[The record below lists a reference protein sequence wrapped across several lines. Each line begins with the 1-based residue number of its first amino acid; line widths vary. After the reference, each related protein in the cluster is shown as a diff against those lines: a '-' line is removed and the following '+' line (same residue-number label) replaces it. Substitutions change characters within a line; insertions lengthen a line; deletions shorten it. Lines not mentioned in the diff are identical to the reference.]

1 MSDSERQPRV
11 LIIDD
16 DQGILEAFTVLLE
29 EAFRVYTAASGQEG
43 LAVFQHEDID
53 VVLLD
58 IRLPDIDG
66 IEVLRQLKAID
77 SDPTVL
83 MLTALN
89 DARLA
94 VEALREGATDYLIKP
109 VNNDDLL
116 ARLRY
121 STAQRRRQQ
130 EMLAAPTTV
139 PPSHAPKTYIG
150 RSPAIRQLLATVRR
164 VAATDATVLISGETG
179 VGKDLIARIVHH
191 HSHRCTKPFVA
202 VNCAAIA
209 ESLAESEF
217 LGHERGAFTGAE
229 QRRMGKFEQA
239 HTGTL
244 YLDEVSSL
252 RPQTQA
258 MLLRVLQGHE
268 FHRVGGQ
275 HFVRVDVRVV
285 ASTNQALQKLVT
297 AGSFRGDLFYRL
309 HVIPVHVPP
318 LRERLE
324 DVPLLV
330 DHFLTMY
337 NMAYKRQVQGI
348 TSEALTLLC
357 QRPWPGNIRELEHI
371 IARLV
376 ATSRERVLDTDEV
389 TWALSLS

>member
-1 MSDSERQPRV
+1 MSDPERQPRV

-16 DQGILEAFTVLLE
+16 DAGLLEAYTVLLE
-29 EAFRVYTAASGQEG
+29 EEFRVYTVASGQAG
-43 LAVFQHEDID
+43 LALFQHEDID

-66 IEVLRQLKAID
+66 MEVLRQLKAID
-77 SDPTVL
+77 PDPEVL

-109 VNNDDLL
+109 VNNEDLL
-116 ARLRY
+116 SRLRY
-121 STAQRRRQQ
+121 STTQRRLHQ
-130 EMLAAPTTV
+130 EPLAAPITM
-139 PPSHAPKTYIG
+139 PPSHAPKTFIG

-164 VAATDATVLISGETG
+164 VAATDATVLIIGETG
-179 VGKDLIARIVHH
+179 VGKELIARTVHD
-191 HSHRCTKPFVA
+191 HSHRRTNPFVA

-229 QRRMGKFEQA
+229 RRRVGKFEQA

-252 RPQTQA
+252 RLQTQA

-268 FHRVGGQ
+268 FHRVGGEQ
-275 HFVRVDVRVV
+275 FLRVDVRVV
-285 ASTNQALQKLVT
+285 ASTNQNLQELVA
-297 AGSFRGDLFYRL
+297 AGSFREDLFYRL
-309 HVIPVHVPP
+309 HVVPVHMPP

-324 DVPLLV
+324 DLPLLV

-337 NMAYKRQVQGI
+337 NTAYGRQVQGI
-348 TSEALTLLC
+348 TAEALTLLS
-357 QRPWPGNIRELEHI
+357 QHPWPGNIRELEHV

-376 ATSRERVLDTDEV
+376 AISRERILDTDEV
-389 TWALSLS
+389 ALALSQS

>member
-1 MSDSERQPRV
+1 MSDPERQPRV

-16 DQGILEAFTVLLE
+16 DTGLLEAYTVLLE
-29 EAFRVYTAASGQEG
+29 EEFRVYTAASGQAG
-43 LAVFQHEDID
+43 LALFQHEDID

-66 IEVLRQLKAID
+66 MEVLRQLKAID
-77 SDPTVL
+77 PDPEVL

-109 VNNDDLL
+109 VNNEDLL

-121 STAQRRRQQ
+121 STTQRRLHQ
-130 EMLAAPTTV
+130 EPLAAPTTAS
-139 PPSHAPKTYIG
+139 PSYAPKTFIG

-164 VAATDATVLISGETG
+164 VAATDATVLIIGETG
-179 VGKDLIARIVHH
+179 VGKELIARTVHD
-191 HSHRCTKPFVA
+191 HSHRRANPFVA

-229 QRRMGKFEQA
+229 RRRVGKFEQA

-252 RPQTQA
+252 RLQTQA

-268 FHRVGGQ
+268 FHRVGGEQ
-275 HFVRVDVRVV
+275 FLRVDVRVV
-285 ASTNQALQKLVT
+285 ASTNQNLQELVA
-297 AGSFRGDLFYRL
+297 AGSFREDLFYRL
-309 HVIPVHVPP
+309 HVVPVHVPP

-324 DVPLLV
+324 DLPLLV

-337 NMAYKRQVQGI
+337 NTDYGRQVQGI
-348 TSEALTLLC
+348 TAEALTLLC
-357 QRPWPGNIRELEHI
+357 QHPWPGNIRELEHV

-376 ATSRERVLDTDEV
+376 ATSRERILDADEV
-389 TWALSLS
+389 ALALSQS